1 MVLSEQFAGTLGL
14 RFPFLLNVLG
24 EELTGCVL
32 RVLEALET
40 LAAFLSDL
48 HGGADCVVGDGVE
61 VHVGEV
67 QRFFGTVVDVL
78 ACQVAV
84 QVHLAQTHGVAH
96 VVAALDGGYGADVG
110 LVRDGGQRTN
120 RGFHGLAEVVAV
132 HGQCNV
138 QRTEVAGDV
147 LTDGLVAEV
156 SVVGG
161 RLRNLQDLGAQ
172 VGHDDLTGDG
182 VRAVDGVFEHHVRV
196 AGLKLDL
203 CDGLEELTR
212 VDLGLGDAC
221 IVDHLVVLLG
231 DVDVGEGHAVDA
243 FHIVRGEEV
252 HVLVLLRQLEGDVGD
267 DNAQG
272 EGLDANLLVSVLTL
286 GVQERVDVGV
296 VCVQVHGTGTLTCAE
311 LVCVGEGVFQQL
323 HDGDNARGLV
333 LNLLNGRTG
342 FAQVGQG
349 ECHAAA
355 ALGEL
360 QCRVDGATD
369 GLHVVF
375 HAQQEAGD
383 ELAALLLTC
392 VEEGRG
398 CRLETTGD
406 DLVDDVFGE
415 LLVAFCQQQ
424 CDHADAVFKTLQV
437 ALTVEGL
444 ERVGGVE
451 LEGTQEGREA
461 ELHGVGTLEQVLNE
475 LEVVLVEEFRLVV
488 LVLDQVLD
496 LLFQVV
502 EEDGV
507 VVDVLQEVLTCSLTV
522 CIELNLAVLI
532 VEVQQCVQLVVAH
545 TLELLGHALAAVAR
559 TESF

>member
-1 MVLSEQFAGTLGL
+1 M
-14 RFPFLLNVLG
+14 
-24 EELTGCVL
+24 
-32 RVLEALET
+32 
-40 LAAFLSDL
+40 
-48 HGGADCVVGDGVE
+48 
-61 VHVGEV
+61 
-67 QRFFGTVVDVL
+67 
-78 ACQVAV
+78 
-84 QVHLAQTHGVAH
+84 
-96 VVAALDGGYGADVG
+96 
-110 LVRDGGQRTN
+110 
-120 RGFHGLAEVVAV
+120 
-132 HGQCNV
+132 
-138 QRTEVAGDV
+138 
-147 LTDGLVAEV
+147 
-156 SVVGG
+156 
-161 RLRNLQDLGAQ
+161 
-172 VGHDDLTGDG
+172 
-182 VRAVDGVFEHHVRV
+182 
-196 AGLKLDL
+196 
-203 CDGLEELTR
+203 
-212 VDLGLGDAC
+212 
-221 IVDHLVVLLG
+221 
-231 DVDVGEGHAVDA
+231 
-243 FHIVRGEEV
+243 
-252 HVLVLLRQLEGDVGD
+252 
-267 DNAQG
+267 
-272 EGLDANLLVSVLTL
+272 
-286 GVQERVDVGV
+286 

-311 LVCVGEGVFQQL
+311 LVCVGEGVFEQL

-342 FAQVGQG
+342 LAQVGQG
-349 ECHAAA
+349 KCHAAA

-360 QCRVDGATD
+360 QCRVDGAAD

-375 HAQQEAGD
+375 HAQQEARD

-398 CRLETTGD
+398 CRLETAGD

-424 CDHADAVFKTLQV
+424 CDHADAVFETLQV

-461 ELHGVGTLEQVLNE
+461 ELHGVGALEQVLNE

-507 VVDVLQEVLTCSLTV
+507 VVDVLQEVLTCRLAV